1 MHILAGDIGGTN
13 TRLRLVEYRGGVP
26 AVQREA
32 RYASADFPDVDS
44 ALRKF
49 LGSEASSTLDASCLA
64 VAGPVE
70 ITGTGQRVP
79 VTNLPWVIDS
89 AALSRSLGLQ
99 RLQII
104 NDFEAIGY
112 GVDTLSPAAFDE
124 LQAGSVGGS
133 GTRVVIGAGTG
144 LGQAILVQET
154 QGVRVLATE
163 GGHIDFGPTDESE
176 LELSRWLIRHYGRAT
191 YERILSGPGLKR
203 LYDFLRET
211 GVGAESEALRVALQ
225 QSDPAAA
232 ITQAAR
238 EGRDPL
244 AVATMDRFVRIY
256 GAQAGN
262 LALATGATGGVYVAG
277 GMAPKMRD
285 FLGDGRFMSAFRN
298 KGKMSF
304 LVASIPVRVI
314 IDPDVGLIGAQAV
327 AKSAVRAGRR

>member
-1 MHILAGDIGGTN
+1 MQILAGDIGGTN
-13 TRLRLVEYRGGVP
+13 TRLRLVEYRNRDP

-49 LGSEASSTLDASCLA
+49 LGSEALAALDASCLA
-64 VAGPVE
+64 VAGPVAV
-70 ITGTGQRVP
+70 TGSGQRVP

-89 AALSRSLGLQ
+89 AELSRSLGLR
-99 RLQII
+99 RLRII

-112 GVDTLSPAAFDE
+112 GVDALPPTAFDE
-124 LQAGSVGGS
+124 LQVGTAAGE

-144 LGQAILVQET
+144 LGQAILVRET

-163 GGHIDFGPTDESE
+163 GGHVDFGPTEESD
-176 LELSRWLIRHYGRAT
+176 LELSRWLIRQYGRAT
-191 YERILSGPGLKR
+191 YERILSGPGLMR

-211 GVGAESEALRVALQ
+211 GVAAESEALRTAVQ
-225 QSDPAAA
+225 HSDPAAA
-232 ITQAAR
+232 VTQAAR
-238 EGRDPL
+238 EGSDPL
-244 AVATMDRFVRIY
+244 ALATMDRFVRIY

-285 FLGDGRFMSAFRN
+285 FLADGRFMKAFRN

-327 AKSAVRAGRR
+327 AERAARTIGP